1 MKFVFSLNKTCK
13 NNHSGDCGDET
24 FEKLKTLL
32 DTSDQSQ
39 FHLSISHVPNNH
51 KYWVFLYNSNGTHES
66 EVHGKTVLNNK
77 PNDKIKKFSG
87 KIPTLDKLKQVLQ

>member
-1 MKFVFSLNKTCK
+1 MKFVFELNKTCK
-13 NNHSGDCGDET
+13 NNDSGDCGDET

-32 DTSDQSQ
+32 GTSDQSQ

-51 KYWVFLYNSNGTHES
+51 RLWVFLYSKAGTHES

-77 PNDKIKKFSG
+77 PNAIIKKFAG